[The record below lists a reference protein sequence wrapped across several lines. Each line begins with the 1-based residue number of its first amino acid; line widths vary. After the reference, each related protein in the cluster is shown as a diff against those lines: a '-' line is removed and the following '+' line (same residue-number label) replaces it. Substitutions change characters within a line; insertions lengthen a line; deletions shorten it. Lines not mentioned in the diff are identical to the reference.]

1 VAVIVRAAA
10 ALALLQHRSLCHC
23 FGTAGAEAMTEQTR
37 RLAMKRYLVLIPLLA
52 LAVGI
57 GVWLGGRSRVP
68 TVYETERS
76 SMRIELARALLPYR
90 LAFRIALGALL
101 LLTLGG
107 LGWGTVR
114 WLHRRVDTVYPDDAG
129 LYPIRE
135 RRVGRAR
142 VFHDPNRA
150 PSATTIYAIDPSGLR
165 VEHTLPEGGMYV
177 QGQITGQA
185 QAAQAIRAAVSGGG
199 SVPVGAGFSAG
210 TFAGRRVSR
219 PLPEVVPLNLE
230 PSHVERLLIAPEG
243 GDDAG

>member
-1 VAVIVRAAA
+1 
-10 ALALLQHRSLCHC
+10 
-23 FGTAGAEAMTEQTR
+23 
-37 RLAMKRYLVLIPLLA
+37 MKRYLVLVLLLA

-57 GVWLGGRSRVP
+57 GLWLGGRSRVP
-68 TVYETERS
+68 TVYEIERS

-90 LAFRIALGALL
+90 LAFRVVLGALL

-135 RRVGRAR
+135 RRIGRAR

-150 PSATTIYAIDPSGLR
+150 PTATTVYVTGQPELR
-165 VEHTLPEGGMYV
+165 VEHALPEGGAYV
-177 QGQITGQA
+177 QGQVTGQA

-199 SVPVGAGFSAG
+199 PGFSAG
-210 TFAGRRVSR
+210 AFVGRRVSR
-219 PLPEVVPLNLE
+219 PLPEVKPLDLE

-243 GDDAG
+243 GDDVA

>member
-1 VAVIVRAAA
+1 MR
-10 ALALLQHRSLCHC
+10 
-23 FGTAGAEAMTEQTR
+23 
-37 RLAMKRYLVLIPLLA
+37 RYLVLILLLA

-57 GVWLGGRSRVP
+57 GLWLGGRSRVP
-68 TVYETERS
+68 TVYEIERS

-90 LAFRIALGALL
+90 LAFRVALGVLL

-135 RRVGRAR
+135 RRIGRAR

-150 PSATTIYAIDPSGLR
+150 PTATTVYVTGQPGLR
-165 VEHTLPEGGMYV
+165 VEHALPEEGGAYV
-177 QGQITGQA
+177 QGQVTGQA

-199 SVPVGAGFSAG
+199 SVPFGPGFSAG
-210 TFAGRRVSR
+210 AFAGRRVSR
-219 PLPEVVPLNLE
+219 PLPEVKPLDLE
-230 PSHVERLLIAPEG
+230 LSHVERLLIAPEG
-243 GDDAG
+243 GDDVA